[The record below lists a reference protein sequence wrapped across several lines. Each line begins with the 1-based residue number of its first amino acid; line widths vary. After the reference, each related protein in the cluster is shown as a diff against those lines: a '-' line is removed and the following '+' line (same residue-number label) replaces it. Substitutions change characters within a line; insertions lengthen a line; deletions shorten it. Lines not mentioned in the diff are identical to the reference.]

1 MTTRLVKRPQI
12 SPQKSSKDPLTRL
25 RENTRKPLAP
35 VPFAQ
40 ALTVLLGEQK
50 RVNRSRLQRV
60 RGAWTMA
67 IEGVPGVHADA
78 AKKAEAASVSKTG
91 SLKVVVSNPG
101 LAHELGV
108 VYREALLAKMR
119 ELLTGKDS
127 ISSLTVQ
134 CRSRRK

>member
-12 SPQKSSKDPLTRL
+12 SPQKSSKDRLTRL
-25 RENTRKPLAP
+25 RENTRKPLSP

-40 ALTVLLGEQK
+40 ALTVLLSEQK

-60 RGAWTMA
+60 RGAWA
-67 IEGVPGVHADA
+67 IAVDETQGVHTDA
-78 AKKAEAASVSKTG
+78 AKKAEVVSVSKTG
-91 SLKVVVSNPG
+91 SVKVVVGNPG

-108 VYREALLAKMR
+108 VYRGALLAKMR

-127 ISSLTVQ
+127 ISDLSVQ